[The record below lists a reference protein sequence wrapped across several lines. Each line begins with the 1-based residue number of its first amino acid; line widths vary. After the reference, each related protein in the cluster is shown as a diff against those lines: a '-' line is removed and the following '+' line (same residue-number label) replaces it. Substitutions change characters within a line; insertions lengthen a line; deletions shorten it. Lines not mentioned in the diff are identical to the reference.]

1 MRNIIRKTNTYIGI
15 FLFVQFISGCARA
28 DNTNKAPVAAAQLA
42 PDSAAV
48 EIISNLADFSTFR
61 KTSDF
66 FDSVLRTQCKK
77 KNSIKDEDGI
87 SSKYICDPASGLKIV
102 DIDTRQP
109 KGEAPYLMSL
119 RLTFSY
125 SEYPKVKKIIQKK
138 LGRPS
143 RDNSTLTTWSYKTD
157 KELNEYGDPTVAM
170 SRDKEL
176 SVSVFQL
183 GLEQGP

>member
-1 MRNIIRKTNTYIGI
+1 MIYNNMAKYIGLI
-15 FLFVQFISGCARA
+15 LSIHLIAGFAQA
-28 DNTNKAPVAAAQLA
+28 DDTNKSAVAGAQKIS
-42 PDSAAV
+42 DSTGV
-48 EIISNLADFSTFR
+48 QIIANLAHFSTFR
-61 KTSDF
+61 KTSVF
-66 FDSVLRTQCKK
+66 FDSVLRDQCKK
-77 KNSIKDEDGI
+77 KNSIEDEDGVA
-87 SSKYICDPASGLKIV
+87 SKYICDPASGLRIV

-125 SEYPKVKKIIQKK
+125 SEYHNVKKVMQNK

-143 RDNSTLTTWSYKTD
+143 RDNSNLTTWSYKSD
-157 KELNEYGDPTVAM
+157 KGLNEYGDPTVTI

-176 SVSVFQL
+176 RVSVFQL

>member
-1 MRNIIRKTNTYIGI
+1 MKNIFKNTAKFFGT
-15 FLFVQFISGCARA
+15 LLCAQFIVQGALAGESPI
-28 DNTNKAPVAAAQLA
+28 APVKGPQ
-42 PDSAAV
+42 SAAESPLTEV
-48 EIISNLADFSTFR
+48 ISNLADFAAFR
-61 KTSDF
+61 KTDDF
-66 FDSVLRTQCKK
+66 FDAVLSSHCKK
-77 KNSIKDEDGI
+77 KNSIKDDDGT
-87 SSKYICDPASGLKIV
+87 STKYICVPTSGIKTI

-125 SEYPKVKKIIQKK
+125 QDYGKVKKVVQTK

-143 RDNSTLTTWSYKTD
+143 KDTSSFVNWSYKSD
-157 KELNEYGDPTVAM
+157 KALNEYGDPAVAV

-176 SVSVFQL
+176 SLSVFQL